1 VCFLFKRKEACH
13 CGKGSFFTV
22 RFESRPHLLSL
33 LLLPHRYA
41 LQHGYALTPCYCFG
55 EKETYGNLQ
64 GWWGPR
70 FWLNGQ
76 GLPAIVPFG
85 KWWSPLLPRAE
96 RLHIV
101 VGKALQLPCVASPSD
116 ADVAKWHAEYV
127 GSLVALFDR
136 HKASYGEADAK
147 LEVW

>member
-1 VCFLFKRKEACH
+1 MKTRKPLALIPGGFEEATIHNSKVNRVFCKKRRGFVK
-13 CGKGSFFTV
+13 
-22 RFESRPHLLSL
+22 
-33 LLLPHRYA
+33 YA